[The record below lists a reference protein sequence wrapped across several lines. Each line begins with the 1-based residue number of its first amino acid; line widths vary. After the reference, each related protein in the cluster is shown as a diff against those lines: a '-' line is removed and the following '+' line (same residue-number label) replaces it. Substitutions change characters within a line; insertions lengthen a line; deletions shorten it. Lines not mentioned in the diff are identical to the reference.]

1 VSQLRCGNDL
11 CRSEA
16 IAVTVTESSQVGEAR
31 RAATQLAGRLG
42 FGEAEAGKVAVVV
55 TEAASN
61 LVKHGGGGELLL
73 GALERDGV
81 AGIEILALDRGPG
94 MADLGRCLRDGF
106 STTGT
111 RGTGLGAIVRLSS
124 GFDVHSASN
133 AGTAVLARMW
143 ARSPEPDDPG
153 VGVEVGVVSRPHPA
167 EQVCGDAWAVEQAA
181 GRVQFVVA
189 DGLGH
194 GPAAAAAAREAVR
207 IFRDNVRR
215 SPAEILQSID
225 AALRSTRGAAL
236 LVVQIDL
243 ADRQVCCTGVGNI
256 SGSIISAGASRSL
269 VSHNG
274 TVGHSVRKV
283 QEFLYPFPR
292 GSLLVLHSDGLAT
305 SWRLDQYPG
314 LAVRTPL
321 LIAGVLYRDFKRG
334 RDDVTV
340 LAARERSEG
349 GGCLDQS

>member
-1 VSQLRCGNDL
+1 
-11 CRSEA
+11 
-16 IAVTVTESSQVGEAR
+16 
-31 RAATQLAGRLG
+31 
-42 FGEAEAGKVAVVV
+42 
-55 TEAASN
+55 
-61 LVKHGGGGELLL
+61 
-73 GALERDGV
+73 
-81 AGIEILALDRGPG
+81 
-94 MADLGRCLRDGF
+94 MADLGRCMRDGY

-111 RGTGLGAIVRLSS
+111 RGTGLGAIARLSS
-124 GFDVHSASN
+124 GFELHSAPN
-133 AGTAVLARMW
+133 AGTAVLAQLW
-143 ARSPEPDDPG
+143 ARSPEPDGPG
-153 VGVEVGVVSRPHPA
+153 GGVEVGVVSRPHPA
-167 EQVCGDAWAVEQAA
+167 EQVCGDAWAVEQAS

-194 GPAAAAAAREAVR
+194 GPAAAAAARETVR

-215 SPAEILQSID
+215 TPAEILQTIH
-225 AALRSTRGAAL
+225 ATLRSTRGAAV

-243 ADRQVCCTGVGNI
+243 VGRQVCCAGVGNI
-256 SGSIISAGASRSL
+256 SGSIVSASASRSL

-274 TVGHSVRKV
+274 TMGHAVRKV

-314 LAVRTPL
+314 LAVHAPV

-340 LAARERSEG
+340 LAARERAEG
-349 GGCLDQS
+349 WA

>member
-1 VSQLRCGNDL
+1 MAVS
-11 CRSEA
+11 
-16 IAVTVTESSQVGEAR
+16 ESSQVGEAR

-42 FGEAEAGKVAVVV
+42 FGEAEAGKVAIVV

-73 GALERDGV
+73 GVLERDGV

-94 MADLGRCLRDGF
+94 MADLGRCLRDGY
-106 STTGT
+106 STAGT
-111 RGTGLGAIVRLSS
+111 QGTGLGAIARLSS
-124 GFDVHSASN
+124 GFDVHSAPN
-133 AGTAVLARMW
+133 AGTAVLARLW
-143 ARSPEPDDPG
+143 ARPPEPEGPG
-153 VGVEVGVVSRPHPA
+153 GALEVGAVSQPHPA
-167 EQVCGDAWAVEQAA
+167 EQVCGDAWAVEQAS

-194 GPAAAAAAREAVR
+194 GPTAATAAREAVR
-207 IFRDNVRR
+207 IFHDNVRR
-215 SPAEILQSID
+215 PPAEILHTIH
-225 AALRSTRGAAL
+225 AALRSSRGAAV

-243 ADRQVCCTGVGNI
+243 VDRQVCCAGVGNI
-256 SGSIISAGASRSL
+256 SGSIVSAGASRSL

-283 QEFLYPFPR
+283 QEFLYPFPS

-314 LAVRTPL
+314 LAVRAPV

-340 LAARERSEG
+340 LAARERAEG
-349 GGCLDQS
+349 